1 MREPTVMAMAAL
13 LGLVL
18 GSFLNVVIHRLP
30 RMMERQWAQDVGDW
44 LAQQDGRNLP
54 GGEVPIEPE
63 GYSLWR
69 PGSHCPSC
77 AHHLSWSDKIPILS
91 YLLLRGRCRY
101 CGAPIGR
108 RYPLVEL
115 ATAALFAA
123 CAWRWG
129 ASPAALVWAAFA
141 AVLLALACI
150 DADTQ
155 LLPDDLTLPLSWAGL
170 IVAALGWTSV
180 GLSQALW
187 GAVAGY
193 LLLWL
198 VHHGF
203 KALTG
208 RVGMGQ
214 GDFKLLAALGAWLGW
229 PALLPVVL
237 LASGAGAVV
246 GLGLRLSGRLQA
258 GEPLP
263 FGPYLAAAGL
273 ILMLTPNHGAD
284 WFLR

>member
-1 MREPTVMAMAAL
+1 MNEPTFIAVAAL

-30 RMMERQWAQDVGDW
+30 RMMERQWAQDVSDW
-44 LAQQDGRNLP
+44 LAQQEAKP
-54 GGEVPIEPE
+54 GELAEPTE
-63 GYSLWR
+63 PYSLLR

-77 AHHLSWSDKIPILS
+77 TKPLSWADKIPVVS
-91 YLLLRGRCRY
+91 YLGLRGRCRH
-101 CGAPIGR
+101 CSAPIGR

-115 ATAALFAA
+115 VTAVLFAA

-129 ASPAALVWAAFA
+129 ASPAALAWAAFA

-155 LLPDDLTLPLSWAGL
+155 LLPDDLTLPLAWAGL
-170 IVAALGWTSV
+170 IVAALGWTAVS
-180 GLSQALW
+180 LSQALW

-203 KALTG
+203 KWVTG
-208 RVGMGQ
+208 RQGMGQ

-237 LASGAGAVV
+237 LASGAGAAV
-246 GLGLRLSGRLQA
+246 GIGLRLSGRLQA

-263 FGPYLAAAGL
+263 FGPYLALAGL
-273 ILMLTPNHGAD
+273 LLMFAPHHGAD
-284 WFLR
+284 WFWR